1 MVGAAI
7 IAVCFGIPLTVFAGA
22 LLFERFE
29 SFVASKLRDESGCDW
44 TDPDGGLAATAEVNV
59 FHIGTSS
66 RGVGHDHGARG

>member
-29 SFVASKLRDESGCDW
+29 SFVASKLAEDAGSDW
-44 TDPDGGLAATAEVNV
+44 TDPFCGLTASDLDV

-66 RGVGHDHGARG
+66 RGVEHDHGARG